1 MKLRKRIAAAFTA
14 LALMCTFTDPA
25 ALGGVFDA
33 VGTAFAITIE
43 TLSIDNQFPMPRPGT
58 IDTIISDDCFNVGQ
72 SGWVDNDRKDVKWY
86 QGVPSYGGDG
96 AVILPGENVSTF
108 GYNKPYFAVVKY
120 SPSTNNQAST
130 TKSITLAYKLSETK
144 ENEYYA
150 HTWLEGS
157 LICAVIDFSQYPT
170 VKPKTLSSDS
180 GVVFSANDVGYDSS
194 KKNEVFLLRDNYHS
208 LESHIDPATIVEK
221 HLPKNATI
229 LTEDPD
235 IYFTAPV
242 VWTTRD
248 GFTYVSK
255 QTYDVNA
262 VEAMQ
267 FRIKG
272 TVSVSDITDKSYTEK
287 LNSDSFNNVFEVY
300 ATIDIDAASATL
312 SPTFA
317 TAPGTY
323 NNDIAV
329 KINPTGEDGVTYYYY
344 VGSDLEE
351 VKNKSP
357 EEFMGEKNEY
367 QSNRGILLSAGD
379 KINKKLVF
387 YVRVIAYHPKK
398 NIGES
403 LIGEFILYVK
413 SSTASNIPEVHI
425 KVSDPVGGSAL
436 GTTAE
441 LDKNNPTY
449 EDEVLQ
455 ISSFGS
461 VSWSEPNQSN
471 SAIAAY
477 NTRYTM
483 SVEVVPASPTF
494 AFMRT
499 PDVYVNGM
507 RASGVNTGNGNF
519 TITYTFP
526 LTYKLTDYATVSPG
540 KVANVPS
547 GTTVTEMESSY
558 LPKTVK
564 VVGTKDNRISED
576 CAVTW
581 DLTSAVNE
589 AGEAYSPKIGKAQ
602 TVTITGKVKL
612 PDYMQEDASKTSV
625 TARIYVED
633 ASKVPVPWAKPEDTI
648 EGEGTTVFNSPQEI
662 TLATSVN
669 SAMIY
674 YTIEA
679 FENLSDIKLADP
691 TEAGGTKYLEPIL
704 LSGEPGKSLY
714 YCIKAIAIAPGMRQS
729 DVATFIY
736 KVVIERKKAEIPT
749 ANPLPG
755 NYDHSLKVKLNT
767 ETPNGKI
774 YYTLDPNASKGKFVE
789 YTGAIAMD
797 VETNSSKTFKLRCY
811 TKAPDDSLKDSD
823 ISEVMVYN
831 ITVPMEK
838 AKVPVPDRE
847 EGTSEDTIKIKLTCE
862 TAKADIYYSL
872 DRPIIRGQYEGKK
885 YKTGSSIT
893 LKRVDNEVVV
903 YKLYTYAK
911 STDPDNL
918 ADSDIKVYYYT
929 VGKDYGVKMI
939 EVAKRPSKY
948 SYYMGEKLN
957 VTGGLIKVTYE
968 DTSKQSETIYMT
980 ESMIQDFDS
989 WVLGQQTL
997 TVYYMGCTTAFNI
1010 IVRKRSSSSGTD
1022 NPKPPADDDKKDD
1035 SKTDDTKDDTTDDN
1049 TDNSDDTVSDPTMQ
1063 GSQVKGW
1070 TQLQKK
1076 IASAAK
1082 NSRVVIYLN
1091 GNTSVPADIINTAR
1105 KKNITLEFVIN
1116 DMLSWVIDTGALKKN
1131 VASVSVGVKSKD
1143 VYIPSVLIDGAGE
1156 KEIVRM
1162 HTYGANKIGAV
1173 LYVKTGSKVNN
1184 RFANLY
1190 VYNGDSH
1197 QLEFRDTS
1205 KVVASSGLAQVVP
1218 VEGGDYVLML
1228 DTSTRLPGDAD
1239 NSTTIDARD
1248 ASAILK
1254 MCVGMMEFDDS
1265 CDYNQDGFVNALDS
1279 ASILR
1284 SVVGLSK

>member
-33 VGTAFAITIE
+33 VGSAFAAYNDPYTITSLQVDKSIPLITDKVGE
-43 TLSIDNQFPMPRPGT
+43 NVLSADVFLVKEADYKVEQGA
-58 IDTIISDDCFNVGQ
+58 Q
-72 SGWVDNDRKDVKWY
+72 VKWY
-86 QGVPSYGGDG
+86 SGEPDIDESTGVPDLGKNT
-96 AVILPGENVSTF
+96 VTKF
-108 GYNKPYFAVVKY
+108 GYNTNYYAVVYYIKKGVY
-120 SPSTNNQAST
+120 NVDPSQPPAVSYYIEGDEKVPKTAKT
-130 TKSITLAYKLSETK
+130 WIDSETGAIGALFDMGMTRK
-144 ENEYYA
+144 ATMQEAKFADGTEGLSNGGKTVSVVFDSHIDTADIAPKLPKTATIYTEDESLVF
-150 HTWLEGS
+150 TNCPISWLEGKE
-157 LICAVIDFSQYPT
+157 LRYEDPDKTYDETNTEGMEFTVIGT
-170 VKPKTLSSDS
+170 VTIPDT
-180 GVVFSANDVGYDSS
+180 AARINDVDGLYDA
-194 KKNEVFLLRDNYHS
+194 KGDKIYYQLKADITIRPAKQVDKPVFETPQDIEYSTSISVKLKTVSNIQYYYLVTTD
-208 LESHIDPATIVEK
+208 E
-221 HLPKNATI
+221 
-229 LTEDPD
+229 LTEDNDDGTHPIVIHKD
-235 IYFTAPV
+235 NQYFSTS
-242 VWTTRD
+242 
-248 GFTYVSK
+248 GISL
-255 QTYDVNA
+255 
-262 VEAMQ
+262 
-267 FRIKG
+267 KG
-272 TVSVSDITDKSYTEK
+272 ET
-287 LNSDSFNNVFEVY
+287 
-300 ATIDIDAASATL
+300 
-312 SPTFA
+312 
-317 TAPGTY
+317 
-323 NNDIAV
+323 
-329 KINPTGEDGVTYYYY
+329 
-344 VGSDLEE
+344 
-351 VKNKSP
+351 
-357 EEFMGEKNEY
+357 
-367 QSNRGILLSAGD
+367 
-379 KINKKLVF
+379 NKKIVYYIKVVGYRNDL
-387 YVRVIAYHPKK
+387 RISEPAYAKYT
-398 NIGES
+398 
-403 LIGEFILYVK
+403 ILQR
-413 SSTASNIPEVHI
+413 SSSASNIPEVHI

-847 EGTSEDTIKIKLTCE
+847 EGISEDTIKIKLTCE

-1218 VEGGDYVLML
+1218 AEGGDYVLML

-1254 MCVGMMEFDDS
+1254 MCVGMMELDDS

-1279 ASILR
+1279 AAILR

>member
-25 ALGGVFDA
+25 ALGGAFNA
-33 VGTAFAITIE
+33 VGSAFAANSDITMLG
-43 TLSIDNQFPMPRPGT
+43 LSSQLPKINDLANQG
-58 IDTIISDDCFNVGQ
+58 
-72 SGWVDNDRKDVKWY
+72 
-86 QGVPSYGGDG
+86 
-96 AVILPGENVSTF
+96 
-108 GYNKPYFAVVKY
+108 
-120 SPSTNNQAST
+120 
-130 TKSITLAYKLSETK
+130 
-144 ENEYYA
+144 
-150 HTWLEGS
+150 
-157 LICAVIDFSQYPT
+157 
-170 VKPKTLSSDS
+170 TLSSSCFNTGTEYVSDNPQVDWFEGTPS
-180 GVVFSANDVGYDSS
+180 YDSS
-194 KKNEVFLLRDNYHS
+194 SGDPIVPDQGQRITKFGFNKSYYAVAYYTPINGYTANPDKEISFQYFFEGETGNKLYAPTWVNSATNTICALFDMGMTRKADANDAKFVGIDGLSSDGHTVSITIPSHS
-208 LESHIDPATIVEK
+208 DLDYIFNQLPKTATIY
-221 HLPKNATI
+221 
-229 LTEDPD
+229 TEDPALFFGGSQVAWKPNNNFVYTGTTYD
-235 IYFTAPV
+235 SSNVTGMEFELVGTVKIADSASSRSQVSDSTVNNEYKLYAHFTVSPAHKVSAPV
-242 VWTTRD
+242 FDTEEGD
-248 GFTYVSK
+248 YS
-255 QTYDVNA
+255 NSL
-262 VEAMQ
+262 
-267 FRIKG
+267 
-272 TVSVSDITDKSYTEK
+272 SVKLKS
-287 LNSDSFNNVFEVY
+287 
-300 ATIDIDAASATL
+300 
-312 SPTFA
+312 P
-317 TAPGTY
+317 PQ
-323 NNDIAV
+323 
-329 KINPTGEDGVTYYYY
+329 GEDGVTYYYLVDTDKEALDKTEIPLVDDNKY
-344 VGSDLEE
+344 V
-351 VKNKSP
+351 
-357 EEFMGEKNEY
+357 
-367 QSNRGILLSAGD
+367 SNRGIQLAGVT
-379 KINKKLVF
+379 NKKITY
-387 YVRVIAYHPKK
+387 YVKVVGYHPDMQISDYY
-398 NIGES
+398 IGS
-403 LIGEFILYVK
+403 FTILLR
-413 SSTASNIPEVHI
+413 SSSATNIPEVHI
-425 KVSDPVGGSAL
+425 SVDPPVGGSAL
-436 GTTAE
+436 DVTAE
-441 LDKNNPTY
+441 LDKKNGTY
-449 EDEVLQ
+449 DEEVLQ

-461 VSWSEPNQSN
+461 VIWSEPGQSD
-471 SAIAAY
+471 SALAKY
-477 NTRYTM
+477 NTVYTM
-483 SVEVVPASPTF
+483 SVEVTPASPYY

-499 PDVYVNGM
+499 PDVYVNGV
-507 RASGVNTGNGNF
+507 RATGSNTGNGNF
-519 TITYTFP
+519 TITFSFERTG
-526 LTYKLTDYATVSPG
+526 KLTDYATVSPG

-564 VVGTKDNRISED
+564 VVGTKDSRISED

-847 EGTSEDTIKIKLTCE
+847 EGISEDTIKIKLTCE

-1218 VEGGDYVLML
+1218 AEGGDYVLML

-1254 MCVGMMEFDDS
+1254 MCVGMMELDDS

-1279 ASILR
+1279 AAILR